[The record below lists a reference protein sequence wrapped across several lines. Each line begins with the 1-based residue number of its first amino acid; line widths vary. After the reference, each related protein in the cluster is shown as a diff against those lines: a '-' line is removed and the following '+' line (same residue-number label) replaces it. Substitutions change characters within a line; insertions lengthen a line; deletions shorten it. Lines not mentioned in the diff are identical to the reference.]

1 MAAEGNVYD
10 FGKETF
16 GYAILKGIK
25 GNGTI
30 NIYYGESRKKPR
42 TKTTA
47 KHSTNLKYAM
57 AS

>member
-1 MAAEGNVYD
+1 MAAEDNVYD

-16 GYAILKGIK
+16 GYAILKGIR

-57 AS
+57 A